1 MQESD
6 SVLVPPTEPTTAPQ
20 KSFLDRWLI
29 PLAIVFAGTMIAV
42 ALFLKTGTE
51 PSSNAGAFGPF
62 VNNLSQSARAM
73 RPVDESDHIF
83 GNPDA
88 DITIVEY
95 SDFQCPYCKDI
106 HATLERIVRE
116 SGGEVRWI
124 YRHFPLSQI
133 HPQATSAAVASECV
147 ADLAGNDAFWRFAEG
162 VFAEQ
167 GSMADGLYDRLA
179 QENGISLEAFR
190 ACTASPQAGERVTRD
205 LNDSVAAGGTGTPY
219 IIVLNAKGDP
229 LPFSGALPH
238 DRVKY
243 MIDWAQASVK

>member
-6 SVLVPPTEPTTAPQ
+6 PVVVPPAGLPVVPQ

-29 PLAIVFAGTMIAV
+29 PLAIVFAGAMIAL
-42 ALFLKTGTE
+42 ALFLNTGTE
-51 PSSNAGAFGPF
+51 QSSSTGGFGPF
-62 VNNLSQSARAM
+62 VNNLSESARAM
-73 RPVDESDHIF
+73 RPVDASDHIL

-88 DITIVEY
+88 EVTIVEY

-147 ADLAGNDAFWRFAEG
+147 ADLAGNEAFWRFTEG
-162 VFAEQ
+162 IFAEQ
-167 GSMADGLYDRLA
+167 ASMADGLYDRLA
-179 QENGISLEAFR
+179 QENGINLEAFR
-190 ACTASPQAGERVTRD
+190 ACTVSPQAGERVTRD
-205 LNDSVAAGGTGTPY
+205 LNDSIAAGGTGTPY
-219 IIVLNAKGDP
+219 IIILNAKGDP
-229 LPFSGALPH
+229 LPFSGALAY

-243 MIDWAQASVK
+243 MIDWAQASAK